1 MLITPLKN
9 SLTQNLRQIRTKGKD
24 MEPTKAEVNKIIIEL
39 GKLKTIP
46 GPGGPYVKYEDVL
59 KIITRK

>member
-1 MLITPLKN
+1 MQQAN
-9 SLTQNLRQIRTKGKD
+9 SELTKT
-24 MEPTKAEVNKIIIEL
+24 IIEL

-59 KIITRK
+59 KIITRKQ